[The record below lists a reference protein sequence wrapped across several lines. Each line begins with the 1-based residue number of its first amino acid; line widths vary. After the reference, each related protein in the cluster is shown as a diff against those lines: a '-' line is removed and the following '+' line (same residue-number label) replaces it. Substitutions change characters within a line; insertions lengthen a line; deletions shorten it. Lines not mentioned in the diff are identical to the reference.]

1 MILFLSIAGIFLSTI
16 QLYFNARENRSS
28 IFLGLFFL
36 LISIYAFNQYV
47 VLYSKSVFLVS
58 VFFLNIGF
66 LSYLIGPVLYWYI
79 RSVLTDNSRL
89 KKMDFWHLLPMLI
102 FFVVTLPHL
111 VSPWAHKVEVATKI
125 IQDSS
130 FFLTYNESVFHNV
143 PAIVVFLSRPF
154 LILAYALWS
163 TAMIVRYLKQK
174 RGSSVLSQQ
183 LFMTKWLTVLLVFLF
198 ILIFSQTLQI
208 YQAYTI
214 RNLIS
219 FYTLNV
225 MQFLTGMGLTGLL
238 ISPFFFPSILYGLP
252 RMPVSKGTLKGI
264 EHQMEVLPGGD
275 QKILSSFEADY
286 LDLISQKAVSC
297 MEQLRPYLQTDC
309 NLAYFAKLTNIPVH
323 HIAYYFREVKK
334 QSFSDFRN
342 EWRVNHAK
350 KLIAEGKSNEL
361 TLEAIGLLSGF
372 STRNT
377 FFTAFK
383 KIEGVSPGIFAAKFT
398 E

>member
-111 VSPWAHKVEVATKI
+111 ISPWAHKVEVATKI